1 MDDIANIWTKLN
13 VNARN
18 SFITLNKAERQKEKR
33 KAGEDRRDKNEYH
46 TNVINL

>member
-18 SFITLNKAERQKEKR
+18 SFIILNKAERQKEKR
-33 KAGEDRRDKNEYH
+33 KAGARTEETK
-46 TNVINL
+46 TNTIQM